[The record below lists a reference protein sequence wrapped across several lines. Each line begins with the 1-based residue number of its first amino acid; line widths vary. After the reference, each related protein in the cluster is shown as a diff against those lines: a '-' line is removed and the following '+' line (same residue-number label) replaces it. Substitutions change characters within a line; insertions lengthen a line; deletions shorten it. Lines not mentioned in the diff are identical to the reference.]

1 MTACG
6 DEDLATSPA
15 PPGWPAR
22 IRPRPRPRI
31 PRPPAMAWTGW
42 LLAALTV
49 ILASGPAPAKAQT
62 AKDATGLDREDAP
75 RFIDAPLDPGEPYIV
90 IRLAENLLLLVDG
103 REVIWSAPV
112 ATGTGFRLEGAG
124 TSWAFDTPRGVF
136 RVERK
141 EKDPVW
147 IMPDWAFVE
156 RGSPV
161 PPADS
166 PVRRQEGMLG
176 STALYIGYELAIHG
190 TDRPELVLNPDPDA
204 RRVSHG
210 CIRMTDED
218 ARGLFHRVD
227 VGTLVLI
234 Y

>member
-1 MTACG
+1 MTA
-6 DEDLATSPA
+6 LVAA
-15 PPGWPAR
+15 
-22 IRPRPRPRI
+22 IV
-31 PRPPAMAWTGW
+31 AW
-42 LLAALTV
+42 A
-49 ILASGPAPAKAQT
+49 PAPAAAQSSP
-62 AKDATGLDREDAP
+62 DALYRGDVP
-75 RFIDAPLDPGEPYIV
+75 GFIDAPLDPGEPYIV
-90 IRLAENLLLLVDG
+90 IRLAENRLLLAEG

-156 RGSPV
+156 QGRPV
-161 PPADS
+161 PPPDS
-166 PVRRQEGMLG
+166 PARRQEGMLG

-190 TDRPELVLNPDPDA
+190 TDRPELVLHPDPDA

-218 ARGLFHRVD
+218 ARRLFHLVE

>member
-1 MTACG
+1 MT
-6 DEDLATSPA
+6 
-15 PPGWPAR
+15 
-22 IRPRPRPRI
+22 IRQTTI
-31 PRPPAMAWTGW
+31 
-42 LLAALTV
+42 LAALIGALT
-49 ILASGPAPAKAQT
+49 LPAAAASQAGF
-62 AKDATGLDREDAP
+62 LE
-75 RFIDAPLDPGEPYIV
+75 APLEPGEPYIV
-90 IRLAENLLLLVDG
+90 IRLADNRLDLVDG
-103 REVIWSAPV
+103 ADVLWSAPV

-124 TSWAFDTPRGVF
+124 QAWEFDTPRGLF

-156 RGSPV
+156 RGLPV

-166 PVRRQEGMLG
+166 PTRRRKGTLG

-190 TDRPELVLNPDPDA
+190 TDNPDLVLHPDPDA

-218 ARGLFHRVD
+218 ARRLFHEVE

>member
-1 MTACG
+1 VRPDAVVRIVAVVSCLLLPIPVG
-6 DEDLATSPA
+6 AQV
-15 PPGWPAR
+15 PGS
-22 IRPRPRPRI
+22 
-31 PRPPAMAWTGW
+31 
-42 LLAALTV
+42 
-49 ILASGPAPAKAQT
+49 ASGEIAF
-62 AKDATGLDREDAP
+62 L
-75 RFIDAPLDPGEPYIV
+75 DAPLEPGEPYVV
-90 IRLAENLLLLVDG
+90 IRLAENRLALVEG
-103 REVIWSAPV
+103 REVLWSAPV

-124 TSWAFDTPRGVF
+124 RDWAFDTPRGVF
-136 RVERK
+136 RIERK

-156 RGSPV
+156 RGEPV
-161 PPADS
+161 PPPDS
-166 PVRRQEGMLG
+166 PLRRRPGTLG

-190 TDRPELVLNPDPDA
+190 TNRPELVLDPDPEN

-218 ARGLFHRVD
+218 ARRLFHSVE

>member
-1 MTACG
+1 MSARTRHRTNGRARLRAG
-6 DEDLATSPA
+6 FAASAVLLALGAGIASPA
-15 PPGWPAR
+15 AAQAR
-22 IRPRPRPRI
+22 F
-31 PRPPAMAWTGW
+31 
-42 LLAALTV
+42 L
-49 ILASGPAPAKAQT
+49 
-62 AKDATGLDREDAP
+62 
-75 RFIDAPLDPGEPYIV
+75 DAPLDPGRAYIV
-90 IRLAENLLLLVDG
+90 IRLAENRLDLVDG
-103 REVIWSAPV
+103 AEILWSAPV

-124 TSWAFDTPRGVF
+124 ESWEFDTPRGLF

-156 RGSPV
+156 RGERV
-161 PPADS
+161 PPPDS
-166 PVRRQEGMLG
+166 PRRRRKGVLG
-176 STALYIGYELAIHG
+176 STALYIGHELAIHG
-190 TDRPELVLNPDPDA
+190 TENPDLVLNPDPDA

-218 ARGLFHRVD
+218 ARRLFHEVE

>member
-1 MTACG
+1 MRQRCPG
-6 DEDLATSPA
+6 DVGLLALLALVSA
-15 PPGWPAR
+15 
-22 IRPRPRPRI
+22 
-31 PRPPAMAWTGW
+31 
-42 LLAALTV
+42 LLAA
-49 ILASGPAPAKAQT
+49 PAPAPGQGA
-62 AKDATGLDREDAP
+62 GLYDEDVP
-75 RFIDAPLDPGEPYIV
+75 GFMEAPLQPGEPYVV
-90 IRLAENLLLLVDG
+90 IRLAENRLLLVDG
-103 REVIWSAPV
+103 RDVVWSAPV

-124 TSWAFDTPRGVF
+124 ESWAFDTPRGVF

-156 RGSPV
+156 RGEPV

-166 PVRRQEGMLG
+166 PRRRREGMLG
-176 STALYIGYELAIHG
+176 STALYIGHELAIHG
-190 TDRPELVLNPDPDA
+190 TDRPELVLDPDPDN

-218 ARGLFHRVD
+218 ARRLFHQVD

>member
-1 MTACG
+1 MGRSPERERTTTVPDAG
-6 DEDLATSPA
+6 RRRERRVPAWVPALAVWA
-15 PPGWPAR
+15 LLGGGVVPGA
-22 IRPRPRPRI
+22 
-31 PRPPAMAWTGW
+31 G
-42 LLAALTV
+42 
-49 ILASGPAPAKAQT
+49 AQELRS
-62 AKDATGLDREDAP
+62 DATP
-75 RFIDAPLDPGEPYIV
+75 RYQQAPLGAGEPYVV
-90 IRLAENLLLLVDG
+90 IRLAENRLMLMDG
-103 REVIWSAPV
+103 PEVLWAAPV
-112 ATGTGFRLEGAG
+112 ATGTGFQLEGG
-124 TSWAFDTPRGVF
+124 RERWDFDTPRGVF

-156 RGSPV
+156 RGVPV
-161 PPADS
+161 PPPDS

-176 STALYIGYELAIHG
+176 STAIYIGYELAIHG
-190 TDRPELVLNPDPDA
+190 TDRPELVLDPDPDN

-218 ARGLFHRVD
+218 ARRLFHHVD

>member
-1 MTACG
+1 MVTTRARRRTDC
-6 DEDLATSPA
+6 
-15 PPGWPAR
+15 PAR
-22 IRPRPRPRI
+22 LG
-31 PRPPAMAWTGW
+31 AGATAAV
-42 LLAALTV
+42 LLALGA
-49 ILASGPAPAKAQT
+49 ASAAPVAAQ
-62 AKDATGLDREDAP
+62 ASFL
-75 RFIDAPLDPGEPYIV
+75 DAPLDPGSPYIV
-90 IRLAENLLLLVDG
+90 IRLADNRLDLVDG
-103 REVIWSAPV
+103 ADILWSAPV

-124 TSWAFDTPRGVF
+124 ESWEFDTPRGLF

-156 RGSPV
+156 RGERI
-161 PPADS
+161 PPPDS
-166 PVRRQEGMLG
+166 PRRRRKGTLG
-176 STALYIGYELAIHG
+176 STALYIGHELAIHG
-190 TDRPELVLNPDPDA
+190 TENPELVLNPDPDA

-218 ARGLFHRVD
+218 ARRLFHEVE

>member
-1 MTACG
+1 MRVWRGC
-6 DEDLATSPA
+6 
-15 PPGWPAR
+15 AR
-22 IRPRPRPRI
+22 
-31 PRPPAMAWTGW
+31 AGALL
-42 LLAALTV
+42 LLAFAAARPLT
-49 ILASGPAPAKAQT
+49 AQ
-62 AKDATGLDREDAP
+62 E
-75 RFIDAPLDPGEPYIV
+75 RFLEAPLDPDVPYVV
-90 IRLAENLLLLVDG
+90 IRLAENRLFLVNG
-103 REVIWSAPV
+103 AEVLWDAPV

-124 TSWAFDTPRGVF
+124 QAWAFDTPRGLF

-156 RGSPV
+156 RGLPV
-161 PPADS
+161 PPPDS
-166 PVRRQEGMLG
+166 PARRRPGTLG
-176 STALYIGYELAIHG
+176 STAIYIGYELAIHG
-190 TDRPELVLNPDPDA
+190 TDNPELVLNPDPDA

-218 ARGLFHRVD
+218 ARRLFHEVD